1 MASELITT
9 YEAFNPETVS
19 YGAAKIN
26 KRGGKS
32 IKILDSKK
40 NSLILSTPLILT
52 WGINKMVDEDSGRA
66 SYNLAIQYPSDNYG
80 TDATR
85 EFYSKMRD
93 LEDKILDD
101 AVKHSKEWFNKDK
114 MSREVAE
121 ALYTPMLKHPYI
133 KGTKEPDM
141 SRAPSTKIKISYWE
155 GKFNTELYDVNR
167 NLLFEPDM
175 TMGDDEFQALIPKA
189 SHIAALI
196 QCNGI
201 WFVGG
206 KFGISWQLVQAVIR
220 RPVRIQGSCFVN
232 LSSDDK
238 KQIET
243 LNQQEDE
250 TVGEGEE
257 TEEHSTQVQDSED
270 EEEEEVK
277 VEVQKEI
284 EKKPKRKR
292 NVRKKAMT
300 EEE

>member
-9 YEAFNPETVS
+9 YESFNPESVS
-19 YGAAKIN
+19 YGSAKIN

-66 SYNLAIQYPSDNYG
+66 SYNLAIQYPSENYG

-93 LEDKILDD
+93 LENRVLDD

-133 KGTKEPDM
+133 KGTKEPDLT
-141 SRAPSTKIKISYWE
+141 RAPSTKIKISYWD

-167 NLLFEPDM
+167 NLLFDPDM
-175 TMGDDEFQALIPKA
+175 TMNDDEFQALIPKA
-189 SHIAALI
+189 SHIAGLI

-232 LSSDDK
+232 LNSDDK

-243 LNQQEDE
+243 LDKQEEDTVNE
-250 TVGEGEE
+250 TVEE
-257 TEEHSTQVQDSED
+257 EEEENSIQVQDSED
-270 EEEEEVK
+270 EEEEK
-277 VEVQKEI
+277 V

-292 NVRKKAMT
+292 NVKKKVMA
-300 EEE
+300 E

>member
-40 NSLILSTPLILT
+40 NSLVLSTPLILT

-66 SYNLAIQYPSDNYG
+66 SYNLAIQYPSENYG

-85 EFYSKMRD
+85 DFYSKMRD
-93 LEDKILDD
+93 LENKILDD
-101 AVKHSKEWFNKDK
+101 AVVNSKEWFNKDK

-121 ALYTPMLKHPYI
+121 ALYTPMLKHPYM
-133 KGTKEPDM
+133 KGTKEPDL
-141 SRAPSTKIKISYWE
+141 SRAPTTKVKISFWD
-155 GKFNTELYDVNR
+155 GKFNTELYDVDR
-167 NLLFEPDM
+167 NLLFAPDM
-175 TMGDDEFQALIPKA
+175 SMTDDEFQTLIPKA

-206 KFGISWQLVQAVIR
+206 KFGVSWQLVQAVIR
-220 RPVRIQGSCFVN
+220 RPVRIQGSCYVN
-232 LSSDDK
+232 LSNDDQ
-238 KQIET
+238 KQIQN
-243 LNQQEDE
+243 LNEQ
-250 TVGEGEE
+250 EGEQE
-257 TEEHSTQVQDSED
+257 TEEETTEQDSTQVEDS
-270 EEEEEVK
+270 EEEEVK
-277 VEVQKEI
+277 VEVQKAI
-284 EKKPKRKR
+284 EKKP
-292 NVRKKAMT
+292 RKKRAVKKKTLT
-300 EEE
+300 EE

>member
-1 MASELITT
+1 MASDLITT
-9 YEAFNPETVS
+9 YEEFNPENVS
-19 YGAAKIN
+19 YGTAKIN

-32 IKILDSKK
+32 IKLLDSKK

-66 SYNLAIQYPSDNYG
+66 SYNLAIQYPSENYG
-80 TDATR
+80 TNATR
-85 EFYSKMRD
+85 DFYSKMRD
-93 LEDKILDD
+93 LENKILDD

-133 KGTKEPDM
+133 KGTKEPDL

-167 NLLFEPDM
+167 NLLFDPDM
-175 TMGDDEFQALIPKA
+175 TMNDDEFQALIPKA

-232 LSSDDK
+232 LNSDDK
-238 KQIET
+238 KQIEN
-243 LNQQEDE
+243 LDKQDDESVEDE
-250 TVGEGEE
+250 EE
-257 TEEHSTQVQDSED
+257 TEDHSTQVQDSED
-270 EEEEEVK
+270 DVEEVK
-277 VEVQKEI
+277 VEVQQEI

-292 NVRKKAMT
+292 NVKKKVMT

>member
-40 NSLILSTPLILT
+40 NSLVLSTPLILT

-66 SYNLAIQYPSDNYG
+66 SYNLAIQYPSENYG

-93 LEDKILDD
+93 LENKILDD
-101 AVKHSKEWFNKDK
+101 AVVNSKEWFNKDK

-121 ALYTPMLKHPYI
+121 ALYTPMLKHPYM
-133 KGTKEPDM
+133 KGTKEPDL
-141 SRAPSTKIKISYWE
+141 SRAPTTKVKISFWD
-155 GKFNTELYDVNR
+155 GKFNTELYDVDR
-167 NLLFEPDM
+167 NLLFAPDM
-175 TMGDDEFQALIPKA
+175 SMTDDEFQTLIPKA

-206 KFGISWQLVQAVIR
+206 KFGVSWQLVQAVIR
-220 RPVRIQGSCFVN
+220 RPVRIQGSCYVN
-232 LSSDDK
+232 LSNDDQ
-238 KQIET
+238 KQIQN
-243 LNQQEDE
+243 LNEQ
-250 TVGEGEE
+250 EGEQE
-257 TEEHSTQVQDSED
+257 TEEETTEQDSTQVEDS
-270 EEEEEVK
+270 EEEEVK
-277 VEVQKEI
+277 VEVQKAI
-284 EKKPKRKR
+284 EKKP
-292 NVRKKAMT
+292 RKKRAVKKKT
-300 EEE
+300 LIEE

>member
-40 NSLILSTPLILT
+40 NTLILSTPLILT

-66 SYNLAIQYPSDNYG
+66 SYNLAIQYPSENYG

-85 EFYSKMRD
+85 DFYSKMRD
-93 LEDKILDD
+93 LENKILDD
-101 AVKHSKEWFNKDK
+101 AVVNSKEWFNKDK

-121 ALYTPMLKHPYI
+121 ALYTPMLKHPYM
-133 KGTKEPDM
+133 KGTKEPDL
-141 SRAPSTKIKISYWE
+141 SRAPTTKVKISFWD
-155 GKFNTELYDVNR
+155 GKFNTELYDVDR
-167 NLLFEPDM
+167 NLLFDPDM
-175 TMGDDEFQALIPKA
+175 TMGDDEFQSLIPKA

-206 KFGISWQLVQAVIR
+206 KFGVSWQLVQAVIR
-220 RPVRIQGSCFVN
+220 RPVRIQGFLLCKS
-232 LSSDDK
+232 K
-238 KQIET
+238 
-243 LNQQEDE
+243 
-250 TVGEGEE
+250 
-257 TEEHSTQVQDSED
+257 
-270 EEEEEVK
+270 
-277 VEVQKEI
+277 
-284 EKKPKRKR
+284 
-292 NVRKKAMT
+292 
-300 EEE
+300 

>member
-40 NSLILSTPLILT
+40 NSLVLSTPLILT

-66 SYNLAIQYPSDNYG
+66 SYNLAIQYPSENYG

-85 EFYSKMRD
+85 DFYSKMRD
-93 LEDKILDD
+93 LENKILDD
-101 AVKHSKEWFNKDK
+101 AVVNSKEWFNKDK

-121 ALYTPMLKHPYI
+121 ALYTPMLKHPYM
-133 KGTKEPDM
+133 KGTKEPDL
-141 SRAPSTKIKISYWE
+141 SRAPTTKVKISYWD
-155 GKFNTELYDVNR
+155 GKFNTELYDVDR
-167 NLLFEPDM
+167 NLLFAPDM
-175 TMGDDEFQALIPKA
+175 SMADDEFQTLIPKA

-206 KFGISWQLVQAVIR
+206 KFGVSWQLVQAVIR
-220 RPVRIQGSCFVN
+220 RPVRIQGSCYVN
-232 LSSDDK
+232 LSNDDQ
-238 KQIET
+238 KQIQN
-243 LNQQEDE
+243 LNEQ
-250 TVGEGEE
+250 EGEQE
-257 TEEHSTQVQDSED
+257 TEEETTEQDSTQVEDSE

-277 VEVQKEI
+277 VEVQKAI
-284 EKKPKRKR
+284 EKKP
-292 NVRKKAMT
+292 RKKRAVKKKT
-300 EEE
+300 LPEE